1 MASGV
6 EWAGL
11 AASTATLCVV
21 VWLQFRG
28 EQLSRER
35 DAASNRL
42 AEQRLRAAEA
52 KQRAERAR
60 AHDAV
65 IEQYVEL
72 GDRALE
78 LVQMSI
84 QETHDNPPGGW
95 AGAPRSLDGIRHL
108 EMLADVLG
116 EAPDS
121 AAETKLIIKQL
132 RTVISS
138 PYADG
143 VQSPQSWRDEL
154 NRRSL
159 RLRRVVGMLRSR
171 RLENSQES
179 DLVIPE

>member
-6 EWAGL
+6 EWVGL
-11 AASTATLCVV
+11 AASVATLCSV
-21 VWLQFRG
+21 VWLQLRG
-28 EQLSRER
+28 ERLSRDR
-35 DAASNRL
+35 DAANHRL
-42 AEQRLRAAEA
+42 AEQRQRAAEA
-52 KQRAERAR
+52 KQRADRTR
-60 AHDAV
+60 SHDAV

-84 QETHDNPPGGW
+84 EETLSSAPNGW
-95 AGAPRSLDGIRHL
+95 GGAPRSLDGIRHL

-116 EAPDS
+116 DAPDS

-132 RTVISS
+132 RAVISS

-143 VQSPQSWRDEL
+143 TQSPQSWRDEL

-171 RLENSQES
+171 RLEDNQGHG
-179 DLVIPE
+179 LVIPE